1 MLLKKNQNATL
12 IQVNQCNTDKQ
23 NLEKKIGDVD
33 KKIPDRSGLATATIF
48 NTTISEVESKLP
60 DNSTYI
66 TTTLAADDFATR
78 IKQVDLVNKTNFDN
92 KETSFNGRITSN
104 KTKHL
109 EFQKKLDSLIIDY
122 NFFLGRIYFTNNDRS
137 QNTFFYQPILDISE
151 LKKDKG
157 TDYVLSWKSKGVF
170 NSKLKPLYTAFLNS
184 VKLSEY
190 RIGIKF
196 DKDPLTVE
204 QNNYLTKIV
213 NVCIVYDLDARPRY
227 LTNNLKF
234 KNFLFGATNIVKNSD
249 N

>member
-122 NFFLGRIYFTNNDRS
+122 NFSQAEFILQVMIDLKTHFFINQYLIY
-137 QNTFFYQPILDISE
+137 QN
-151 LKKDKG
+151 
-157 TDYVLSWKSKGVF
+157 
-170 NSKLKPLYTAFLNS
+170 
-184 VKLSEY
+184 
-190 RIGIKF
+190 
-196 DKDPLTVE
+196 
-204 QNNYLTKIV
+204 
-213 NVCIVYDLDARPRY
+213 
-227 LTNNLKF
+227 
-234 KNFLFGATNIVKNSD
+234 
-249 N
+249 